1 MLSGPMP
8 SGLSIRASPV
18 CVSGK
23 PPLPISA
30 HGRPSIATSAL
41 TRSADA
47 SSGASPSFANAS
59 RMSASRS
66 SSRETS
72 GGVVIFFSGLLPH
85 VEIGHMRI
93 SSAGKGRITS
103 RGSGSSLSQWAQSPG
118 ARITG
123 IRSANMAS
131 KRAFRIGRSRTGLG
145 LFATTPIKKK
155 AFIVE
160 YKGRKLTTKQADKL
174 EARGN
179 RYLCEINSRWTIDGT
194 SRKNLARYANHS
206 CRPNAE
212 AHTIGHKVI
221 IRAIKNIGTG
231 AEITYNYGR
240 DYLINVI
247 TRRGCQ
253 CDKCRKR
260 RADVRAKARAKSR
273 RAPRSRR
280 RKGKKKCG

>member
-1 MLSGPMP
+1 
-8 SGLSIRASPV
+8 
-18 CVSGK
+18 
-23 PPLPISA
+23 
-30 HGRPSIATSAL
+30 
-41 TRSADA
+41 
-47 SSGASPSFANAS
+47 
-59 RMSASRS
+59 
-66 SSRETS
+66 
-72 GGVVIFFSGLLPH
+72 
-85 VEIGHMRI
+85 MRI

-194 SRKNLARYANHS
+194 SRKNLARYANHA

-231 AEITYNYGR
+231 AAITYNYGR

-247 TRRGCQ
+247 TQRGCQ
-253 CDKCRKR
+253 CTKCGKR
-260 RADVRAKARAKSR
+260 GANCARRHAPKAEEPRDAGEERAKRNAGNDCRQEPDTAVH
-273 RAPRSRR
+273 
-280 RKGKKKCG
+280 